1 MKEILKKIGI
11 SEKTINQMEEI
22 CPNIKDLTN
31 EEVLSKIEILKDIN
45 CDDIQ
50 IRNII
55 SSNAMYLDKSN
66 TDINKLINELR
77 KLGFDN
83 LDLLFDG
90 NPNILNLDD
99 FEVRKYIKDRER
111 NGELLEDIV
120 DDMSSNLFI
129 FEEINLPEDT

>member
-31 EEVLSKIEILKDIN
+31 EEILSKIEILKKIN

-99 FEVRKYIKDRER
+99 FEVRKYIKDREG

-129 FEEINLPEDT
+129 FEEI

>member
-120 DDMSSNLFI
+120 YDMSSNLFI
-129 FEEINLPEDT
+129 FEEI

>member
-99 FEVRKYIKDRER
+99 FEVRKYIKDREG

-129 FEEINLPEDT
+129 FEEI

>member
-1 MKEILKKIGI
+1 MREILKKIGI

-22 CPNIKDLTN
+22 CPNIKDLTK
-31 EEVLSKIEILKDIN
+31 EEVLNKIEILKDIN

-99 FEVRKYIKDRER
+99 FEVRKYIKDREE

-129 FEEINLPEDT
+129 FEEI

>member
-31 EEVLSKIEILKDIN
+31 EEILSKIEILKNIN

-99 FEVRKYIKDRER
+99 FEVRKYIEDRER

-129 FEEINLPEDT
+129 FEEI

>member
-1 MKEILKKIGI
+1 MKEMLKKIGI

-66 TDINKLINELR
+66 TDINKLINVLR

-99 FEVRKYIKDRER
+99 FEVRKYIEDRER

-129 FEEINLPEDT
+129 FEEI

>member
-31 EEVLSKIEILKDIN
+31 EEILSKIEILKNIN

-55 SSNAMYLDKSN
+55 SSNAMYLDRSN

-129 FEEINLPEDT
+129 FEEI

>member
-22 CPNIKDLTN
+22 CPNIKDLTK
-31 EEVLSKIEILKDIN
+31 EEVLNKIEILKNIN

-99 FEVRKYIKDRER
+99 FEVRKYIEDREK

-129 FEEINLPEDT
+129 FEEI

>member
-99 FEVRKYIKDRER
+99 FEVRKYIEDRER

-129 FEEINLPEDT
+129 FEEI

>member
-11 SEKTINQMEEI
+11 SEKTFNQMEEI

-99 FEVRKYIKDRER
+99 FEVRKYIEDRER

-129 FEEINLPEDT
+129 FEEI

>member
-1 MKEILKKIGI
+1 MEEILKKIGI

-31 EEVLSKIEILKDIN
+31 EEILSKIEILKKIN

-99 FEVRKYIKDRER
+99 FEVRKYIKDREG

-129 FEEINLPEDT
+129 FEEI

>member
-31 EEVLSKIEILKDIN
+31 EEVLSKIEILKNIN

-99 FEVRKYIKDRER
+99 FEVRKYIEDRER

-129 FEEINLPEDT
+129 

>member
-1 MKEILKKIGI
+1 MKDILKKIGI

-99 FEVRKYIKDRER
+99 FEVRKYIEDRER

-129 FEEINLPEDT
+129 FEEI

>member
-1 MKEILKKIGI
+1 MKEMLKKIGI

-22 CPNIKDLTN
+22 CPNIKDLTK
-31 EEVLSKIEILKDIN
+31 EEVLNKIEILKDIN

-99 FEVRKYIKDRER
+99 FEVRKYIEDRER

-129 FEEINLPEDT
+129 FEEI

>member
-1 MKEILKKIGI
+1 MKEMLKKIGI

-99 FEVRKYIKDRER
+99 FEVRKYIKDREE

-129 FEEINLPEDT
+129 FEEI

>member
-22 CPNIKDLTN
+22 CPNIKDLTK
-31 EEVLSKIEILKDIN
+31 EEVLNKIEILKDIN

-99 FEVRKYIKDRER
+99 FEVRKYIKDREG

-129 FEEINLPEDT
+129 FEEI

>member
-50 IRNII
+50 IRNIV

-99 FEVRKYIKDRER
+99 FEVRRYIEDRER

-129 FEEINLPEDT
+129 FEEI

>member
-1 MKEILKKIGI
+1 MEEILKKIGI

-50 IRNII
+50 IRSII

-129 FEEINLPEDT
+129 FEEI

>member
-31 EEVLSKIEILKDIN
+31 EEILSKIEILKKIN

-99 FEVRKYIKDRER
+99 FEVRKYIEDRER

-120 DDMSSNLFI
+120 NDMSSNLFI
-129 FEEINLPEDT
+129 FEEI

>member
-55 SSNAMYLDKSN
+55 SSNAMYLDRSN

-99 FEVRKYIKDRER
+99 FEVRKYIEDRER

-120 DDMSSNLFI
+120 NDMSSNLFI
-129 FEEINLPEDT
+129 FEEI

>member
-1 MKEILKKIGI
+1 MKEMLKKIGI

-31 EEVLSKIEILKDIN
+31 EEVLSKIEILKNIN

-50 IRNII
+50 IRNIV

-129 FEEINLPEDT
+129 FEEI

>member
-66 TDINKLINELR
+66 TDINKLINEMR

-99 FEVRKYIKDRER
+99 FEVRKYIKDREE

-129 FEEINLPEDT
+129 FEEI

>member
-1 MKEILKKIGI
+1 MKEMLKKIGI

-22 CPNIKDLTN
+22 CPNIKDLTKK
-31 EEVLSKIEILKDIN
+31 EVLNKIEILKDIN

-99 FEVRKYIKDRER
+99 FEVRKYIEDRER

-129 FEEINLPEDT
+129 FEEI

>member
-1 MKEILKKIGI
+1 MKEMLKKIGI

-22 CPNIKDLTN
+22 CPNIKDLTKK
-31 EEVLSKIEILKDIN
+31 EVLNKIEILKNIN

-129 FEEINLPEDT
+129 FEEI

>member
-99 FEVRKYIKDRER
+99 FEVRRYIEDRER

-129 FEEINLPEDT
+129 FEEI

>member
-1 MKEILKKIGI
+1 MEEILKKIGI

-22 CPNIKDLTN
+22 CQNIKDLTN
-31 EEVLSKIEILKDIN
+31 EEILSKIEILKKIN

-99 FEVRKYIKDRER
+99 FEVRKYIEDRER

-129 FEEINLPEDT
+129 FEEI

>member
-1 MKEILKKIGI
+1 MEEILKKIGI
-11 SEKTINQMEEI
+11 SEKTIKQMEEI

-31 EEVLSKIEILKDIN
+31 EEILSKIEILKKIN

-66 TDINKLINELR
+66 TNINKLINELR

-129 FEEINLPEDT
+129 FEEI

>member
-22 CPNIKDLTN
+22 CPNIKDLTK
-31 EEVLSKIEILKDIN
+31 EEVLNKIEILKDIN

-129 FEEINLPEDT
+129 FEEI

>member
-1 MKEILKKIGI
+1 MKEMLKKIGI

-22 CPNIKDLTN
+22 CPNIKDLTKK
-31 EEVLSKIEILKDIN
+31 EVLNKIEILKNIN

-50 IRNII
+50 IRNIV

-129 FEEINLPEDT
+129 FEEI

>member
-22 CPNIKDLTN
+22 CPNIKDLTK
-31 EEVLSKIEILKDIN
+31 EEVLNKIEILKNIN

-99 FEVRKYIKDRER
+99 FEVRKYIEDRER

-129 FEEINLPEDT
+129 FEEI

>member
-22 CPNIKDLTN
+22 CPNIKDLTK
-31 EEVLSKIEILKDIN
+31 EEVLNKIEILKDIN

-55 SSNAMYLDKSN
+55 SSNAMYLDRSN

-99 FEVRKYIKDRER
+99 FEVRKYIKDREG

-129 FEEINLPEDT
+129 FEEI

>member
-22 CPNIKDLTN
+22 CPNIKDLTK
-31 EEVLSKIEILKDIN
+31 EEVLNKIKILKNIN

-50 IRNII
+50 IKNII

-77 KLGFDN
+77 KLGFNN

-99 FEVRKYIKDRER
+99 FEVRKYIEDREK

-129 FEEINLPEDT
+129 FEEI

>member
-22 CPNIKDLTN
+22 CPNIKDLTKK
-31 EEVLSKIEILKDIN
+31 EVLNKIEILKNIN

-50 IRNII
+50 IRNIV

-99 FEVRKYIKDRER
+99 FEVRRYIEDRER

-129 FEEINLPEDT
+129 FEEI

>member
-22 CPNIKDLTN
+22 CPNIKDLTK
-31 EEVLSKIEILKDIN
+31 EEVLNKIEILKDIN

-55 SSNAMYLDKSN
+55 SSNAMYLDRSN

-99 FEVRKYIKDRER
+99 FEVRKYIEDREK

-129 FEEINLPEDT
+129 FEEI